1 MIKRLFFDR
10 VHSFAGNR
18 TVNKRIK
25 IPAPVFPDPAK
36 PPFSRGDFA
45 AVGAESALYFVS
57 FEFLVEH
64 GFANHN
70 NPHRVIVFL
79 GNNVAVRDF
88 IQSSIE
94 KCVNSVI
101 CSNKD
106 F

>member
-25 IPAPVFPDPAK
+25 IPSPVFPDPAK
-36 PPFSRGDFA
+36 TSLTRGYFA
-45 AVGAESALYFVS
+45 PVGAEPALYFVS

-79 GNNVAVRDF
+79 GNNVAVRAF
-88 IQSSIE
+88 IQSGVGKRMSY
-94 KCVNSVI
+94 VI
-101 CSNKD
+101 CSNQD